1 MGGGTEFKADIYL
14 NKQLY
19 YTMSE
24 LEEAIQEREED
35 IQRAKEMLLM
45 MAVARPN
52 DLATEDQEPLYAI
65 RNMVNDWVETI
76 EESVRDMLNLQ
87 SYKQAIEE
95 GKAKLSKRETIE
107 DYNNDLC

>member
-1 MGGGTEFKADIYL
+1 MGWGTDFKADIYL

-35 IQRAKEMLLM
+35 IQRAREMLLM

-65 RNMVNDWVETI
+65 RNMVNDHLEMI
-76 EESVRDMLNLQ
+76 EDSIRDLLNLKA
-87 SYKQAIEE
+87 YKQAIEE
-95 GKAKLSKRETIE
+95 GKAKLSKRETID